1 MITMQETQTGSLIRG
16 LGGRSALWIF
26 IAAANILP
34 LVAASLQTVPPGYTR
49 DNSDW
54 WSYTGRPEADDETIS
69 QKRELPASNFQILG
83 FRLNET
89 LDKAPAKLGKAVVVE
104 RGDAS
109 TGRSQ
114 ICYSS
119 PGKRPKTYLI
129 FEKGEVNDA
138 FYLFSGG
145 PDWKGSELCA
155 ESTLVTASLAT
166 ASGLHLGQTSAQVRA
181 ILGKPSYATT
191 NKIIYSLGVEKKT
204 SAVDFENVKRQNP
217 QVSQD
222 ELHRNYDSYTLGVY
236 IEARFF
242 SGQLV
247 YLAISKTES
256 Y

>member
-1 MITMQETQTGSLIRG
+1 MKKTQTGGFIRFLTG
-16 LGGRSALWIF
+16 KSALKIF
-26 IAAANILP
+26 IVAANILP
-34 LVAASLQTVPPGYTR
+34 VVAENPQTVPPGYTR

-83 FRLNET
+83 LELNDET
-89 LDKAPAKLGKAVVVE
+89 FTKAATRLGKAALVE

-119 PGKRPKTYLI
+119 SGKRPKTYLI

-138 FYLFSGG
+138 FYLFSVG
-145 PDWKGSELCA
+145 PDWKGSERCP
-155 ESTLVTASLAT
+155 ESSLITANLST

-181 ILGKPSYATT
+181 ILGKPSSTT
-191 NKIIYSLGVEKKT
+191 DNKIIYSLDVEKKT
-204 SAVDFENVKRQNP
+204 SAADFENLKQRNP
-217 QVSQD
+217 QLSQD
-222 ELHRNYDSYTLGVY
+222 ELHRSYGSYTLGVY
-236 IEARFF
+236 IEARFY
-242 SGQLV
+242 SDRLTYLV
-247 YLAISKTES
+247 ISKTES